1 MSQWHSFVSGT
12 TGEKILLVGDSAG
25 GCFTITTS
33 MKIKQL
39 RLRLPDQI
47 FSFYPPCFVSTAIS
61 PSRFLSLIDPI
72 LPIGILIS
80 CLQVSIVLIIC
91 TELKTLYQLY

>member
-39 RLRLPDQI
+39 GLRLPDQI